1 MPSDKSDSDNSKSL
15 EDIVQIHMNGES
27 SEVSKSAEELGCS
40 SVEEYFLELHKMYQ
54 NDKIDVSKKNINSK
68 TGKKDTKE
76 PENVISRDSGKGRVY
91 WGDSAK
97 LMQEM
102 SPESVDL
109 IMTSPPFGLIKKK
122 SYGNEDA
129 DDYVDWFRQFA
140 DGFKRILKPRG
151 SLVIDIGGA
160 WKKGYPV
167 RSLYHFDLVTT
178 LCREFGFHLA
188 QEFYWWNPSKLPTP
202 AEWVTVRRIRVKDAV
217 NCVWWLSKTP
227 YPKASNKRVL
237 QPYSDSMNDLL
248 DRQDYN
254 AGSRPSERQISEDGF
269 LTDNGGS
276 IPPNLI
282 SLANTHSTSDYQEY
296 CRENDL
302 KPHPARFP
310 AGLPAFF
317 IRMLTDKEDL
327 VFDPFAGSC
336 ITGEVAEH
344 MDRRW
349 ICCEIEEAYA
359 KGAEGR
365 FLDSEKELF
374 PEKFESN
381 RKKPYK
387 AYPPFL
393 SILSEEDTPLPE
405 DGGKTRPDRNEDE
418 KSQSASESDEQSE
431 GFFADEDS

>member
-1 MPSDKSDSDNSKSL
+1 MQSKKDDRDNSQSL
-15 EDIVQIHMNGES
+15 EDIVQVNMNGES
-27 SEVSKSAEELGCS
+27 SEVSTSAQELGCS
-40 SVEEYFLELHKMYQ
+40 SAEEYFLKLHRLYQ
-54 NDKIDVSKKNINSK
+54 EGKIDAPEKASAQPDKKETKDPEVVIERK
-68 TGKKDTKE
+68 EGDGK
-76 PENVISRDSGKGRVY
+76 VY

-97 LMQEM
+97 LMQGM
-102 SPESVDL
+102 DSESVDL
-109 IMTSPPFGLIKKK
+109 IMTSPPFGLVKKK

-140 DGFKRILKPRG
+140 DGFKRVLKPHG

-202 AEWVTVRRIRVKDAV
+202 AEWVTIRRIRVKDAV

-254 AGSRPSERQISEDGF
+254 AGSRPSERQISEEGF
-269 LTDNGGS
+269 LKDNGGS

-282 SLANTHSTSDYQEY
+282 SLANTNSNSNYQKY
-296 CRENDL
+296 CREHDL
-302 KPHPARFP
+302 KAHPARFP
-310 AGLPAFF
+310 SGLPAFF
-317 IRMLTDKEDL
+317 IRMLTDKNDL

-349 ICCEIEEAYA
+349 ICCEIEEAYV
-359 KGAEGR
+359 KGAKGR
-365 FLDSEKELF
+365 FLNGEQDLF
-374 PEKFESN
+374 PQKFESN
-381 RKKPYK
+381 RKEPYR

-393 SILSEEDTPLPE
+393 SILSEENAPLPE
-405 DGGKTRPDRNEDE
+405 DGGQTRSSRKKADE
-418 KSQSASESDEQSE
+418 EQKEPEGDEQSE
-431 GFFADEDS
+431 GLFAEDGS